1 MSSISFSIA
10 LSLSVSKLPLKKV
23 VNGGPKCCRCSNI
36 GIWILLDAIS
46 INHFAPRPIHL
57 KIPSTNHRLG
67 ITMLWLICSAYTK
80 QWSLLVRP
88 SVLLKTWIMMV
99 FVAERQQ
106 GARIQSSTAQRRNF
120 AAEKKTEK
128 LVSLASDLEG
138 RRRRWGEGWQ
148 GGEVFTTPP

>member
-46 INHFAPRPIHL
+46 INQFAPHPIHL
-57 KIPSTNHRLG
+57 KIPSINHRLG

-120 AAEKKTEK
+120 AAEKNWKI
-128 LVSLASDLEG
+128 SLSRQRLG
-138 RRRRWGEGWQ
+138 RREEEGGEGWE